1 MSASPFDIKTRIN
14 FGHVC
19 ILPTETVY
27 GIACRADHPKSVDR
41 IYEIKGRGFDKPL
54 AVCVSDL
61 KMAKVLAE
69 FDVLASQLAAE
80 FWPGALTLVL
90 PAKDKTLDA
99 RCYQGETIALRC
111 PDIEWSKSLKAPLAL
126 TSANKSGE
134 PDATTAE
141 TGLDVDAVL
150 DSGPSREKIPST
162 ILLVQNG
169 KIKCLREGA
178 LMADALAAYDIEWPN
193 D

>member
-1 MSASPFDIKTRIN
+1 MMTVSNAIDKIN
-14 FGHVC
+14 AGGVC
-19 ILPTETVY
+19 VLPTETVY
-27 GIACRADHPKSVDR
+27 GIGCRADYAEAVER
-41 IYEIKGRGFDKPL
+41 IYTIKGRGFDKPL

-61 KMAKVLAE
+61 KMAESLAE
-69 FDVLASQLAAE
+69 FDPLASQLAAE

-90 PAKDKTLDA
+90 PAKNKTLYA
-99 RCYQGETIALRC
+99 RCYQGGTIALRC
-111 PDIEWSKSLKAPLAL
+111 PDIEWSKSLKTPLAL

-134 PDATTAE
+134 PAATTGE
-141 TGLDVDAVL
+141 TELDVDAVL
-150 DSGPSREKIPST
+150 DTGPSREKIPST

-178 LMADALAAYDIEWPN
+178 LKADALAAYDIEWPN

>member
-1 MSASPFDIKTRIN
+1 MSASEVIDKVN
-14 FGHVC
+14 AGGVC
-19 ILPTETVY
+19 VLPTETVY
-27 GIACRADHPKSVDR
+27 GIACRADNAEAVER
-41 IYEIKGRGFDKPL
+41 IYAIKGRGFDKPL

-61 KMAKVLAE
+61 KMAENLAE
-69 FDVLASQLAAE
+69 FDPSASCLATE

-126 TSANKSGE
+126 TSANRSGE
-134 PDATTAE
+134 PAATTAN
-141 TGLDVDAVL
+141 TGLEVDAVL
-150 DSGPSREKIPST
+150 DTGPSREKIPST
-162 ILLVQNG
+162 ILLVKDG

-178 LMADALAAYDIEWPN
+178 LKADALAAYDVEWS
-193 D
+193 

>member
-1 MSASPFDIKTRIN
+1 MSASVVIDKIN
-14 FGHVC
+14 SGGVC
-19 ILPTETVY
+19 VLPTETVY
-27 GIACRADHPKSVDR
+27 GIACRADNAEAVER
-41 IYEIKGRGFDKPL
+41 IYAIKGRGFDKPL

-61 KMAKVLAE
+61 EMAKALAE
-69 FDVLASQLAAE
+69 FDPLASRLAAE

-111 PDIEWSKSLKAPLAL
+111 PDIGWSKRLKAPLAL

-134 PDATTAE
+134 PAATTAE
-141 TGLDVDAVL
+141 TELDVDAVL
-150 DSGPSREKIPST
+150 DTGPSREKIPST

-169 KIKCLREGA
+169 KIRCLREGA
-178 LMADALAAYDIEWPN
+178 LKADALGAYDIEWPN